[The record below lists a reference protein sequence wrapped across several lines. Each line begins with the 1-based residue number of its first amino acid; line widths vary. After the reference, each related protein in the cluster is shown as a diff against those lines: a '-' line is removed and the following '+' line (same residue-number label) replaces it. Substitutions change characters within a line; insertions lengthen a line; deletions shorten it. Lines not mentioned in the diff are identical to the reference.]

1 MSENTPTQGGYLNL
15 LRNNK
20 RVRQLWFAQIV
31 SELGD
36 WLNFVALIQIIKQF
50 SGSAQASG
58 LLIILQMM
66 PLVIFSPFSGALADR
81 FDRRKIMI
89 VADLLRAGVVLGLL
103 TIHRADQLWLLY
115 LLSAMQFSLTA
126 FFEPARSALLPN
138 LAKGEELIQA
148 NALTGVT
155 WSIIL
160 ALGGALGG
168 IISDLFGNQ
177 IAFLVDSATFL
188 LSAGI
193 LLRLNVETK
202 PPSDNQE
209 GKQIKDTS
217 FLAVVPYLRARPQ
230 VLAVMLIK
238 SGICL
243 TGGGVFLLSVVYGQ
257 QIFPIGKDGSISVGI
272 LYGVHGL
279 GAVIGAA
286 LTGHLSRAS
295 TKNALNLTL
304 VAFALRGIFFSF
316 WAVSL
321 NIWFAAASILSV
333 AACGSF
339 LWVISTTL
347 LQKLTDDEIRGRLF
361 ALEHA
366 LLTLSITVS
375 IGAIGRALDV
385 WKFSP
390 AQTTFFTGLFAVVIT
405 AFWGLIVFQWRKF
418 DRLQQQN

>member
-1 MSENTPTQGGYLNL
+1 MSENTGGYLNL

-89 VADLLRAGVVLGLL
+89 TADLLRAGVVLGLL
-103 TIHRADQLWLLY
+103 TIHKADQLWLLY

-168 IISDLFGNQ
+168 IISDFFGNQ

-193 LLRLNVETK
+193 LLRLNVEAER
-202 PPSDNQE
+202 PSDNQE
-209 GKQIKDTS
+209 TKQNKDTS
-217 FLAVVPYLRARPQ
+217 FLAVVPYLQARPK

-257 QIFPIGKDGSISVGI
+257 QIFPIGKDGSVSVGI

-295 TKNALNLTL
+295 TRNALNLTL
-304 VAFALRGIFFSF
+304 IAFALRGIFFSF

-321 NIWFAAASILSV
+321 NIWFAAISILSV

-347 LQKLTDDEIRGRLF
+347 LQKFTDDEIRGRLF

-366 LLTLSITVS
+366 FLTLSMTLS
-375 IGAIGRALDV
+375 IGAIGCALDV

-390 AQTTFFTGLFAVVIT
+390 AQTTFFTGLLAVLIT
-405 AFWGLIVFQWRKF
+405 ALWGLIVFQWRKF

>member
-1 MSENTPTQGGYLNL
+1 MSENTSTQGGYLNL

-89 VADLLRAGVVLGLL
+89 MADLLRAGV
-103 TIHRADQLWLLY
+103 QLWLLY

-193 LLRLNVETK
+193 LLRLNVEAK
-202 PPSDNQE
+202 QPSDNKE
-209 GKQIKDTS
+209 TKQIKDTS
-217 FLAVVPYLRARPQ
+217 FLAVVPYLRARPR

-347 LQKLTDDEIRGRLF
+347 LQKLTDDEVRGRLF

-385 WKFSP
+385 WKLSP

>member
-1 MSENTPTQGGYLNL
+1 MSENTGGYLTL

-103 TIHRADQLWLLY
+103 TIHKADQLWLLY

-193 LLRLNVETK
+193 LLRLNVEAK
-202 PPSDNQE
+202 SSSDNKE
-209 GKQIKDTS
+209 TKQIKDTS

-286 LTGHLSRAS
+286 LTGHLSKAS
-295 TKNALNLTL
+295 TRNALNLTL
-304 VAFALRGIFFSF
+304 IAFALRGIFFSF

-321 NIWFAAASILSV
+321 NIWFAAISILSV

-347 LQKLTDDEIRGRLF
+347 LQKFTDDEIRGRLF

-366 LLTLSITVS
+366 FLTLSMTVS

-390 AQTTFFTGLFAVVIT
+390 AQTTFFTGLFAVLIT
-405 AFWGLIVFQWRKF
+405 ALWGLIVFQWRKF

>member
-1 MSENTPTQGGYLNL
+1 MSENTSGYLNL

-103 TIHRADQLWLLY
+103 TIHKADQLWLLY

-193 LLRLNVETK
+193 LLRLNVEAK
-202 PPSDNQE
+202 PQSDNKE
-209 GKQIKDTS
+209 TKQIKDTS

-286 LTGHLSRAS
+286 LTGHLSKAS
-295 TKNALNLTL
+295 TRNALNLTL
-304 VAFALRGIFFSF
+304 IAFALRGIFFSF

-321 NIWFAAASILSV
+321 NIWFAAISILSV

-347 LQKLTDDEIRGRLF
+347 LQKFTDDEIRGRLF

-366 LLTLSITVS
+366 FLTLSMTVS

-390 AQTTFFTGLFAVVIT
+390 AQTTFFTGLFAVLIT
-405 AFWGLIVFQWRKF
+405 ALWGLIVFQWRKF

>member
-1 MSENTPTQGGYLNL
+1 MLENTTGGYLNL

-103 TIHRADQLWLLY
+103 TIRRPDQLWLLY

-168 IISDLFGNQ
+168 IISDFFGNQ

-202 PPSDNQE
+202 HSSDNQE
-209 GKQIKDTS
+209 AKQVKDTS
-217 FLAVVPYLRARPQ
+217 FLAVVPYLQAKPQ

-257 QIFPIGKDGSISVGI
+257 QIFPIGKDGAISVGI

-286 LTGHLSRAS
+286 LTGHLSKAS
-295 TKNALNLTL
+295 TRNALNLTL
-304 VAFALRGIFFSF
+304 IAFALRGIFFSF

-366 LLTLSITVS
+366 FLTLSITLS

-405 AFWGLIVFQWRKF
+405 ALWGLIVFQWRKF